1 MLSDTNLRYL
11 FAIYSISQTKMIVS
25 SMEVAKAL
33 DVTKP
38 SVARVLESLMR
49 RGLVVKERYGKIYL
63 TDRGA
68 FTVHYYQQILEKI
81 LRQFPELPF
90 PVSETQREL
99 AAYAM
104 AAALPDEDFRQKYAC
119 VFEESVSEDD

>member
-11 FAIYSISQTKMIVS
+11 FAIYSISQTKTVVS
-25 SMEVAKAL
+25 SMEVARTL

-38 SVARVLESLMR
+38 SVVRVLESLMR

-68 FTVHYYQQILEKI
+68 FTVHYYRKILDRILEN
-81 LRQFPELPF
+81 FP
-90 PVSETQREL
+90 
-99 AAYAM
+99 
-104 AAALPDEDFRQKYAC
+104 
-119 VFEESVSEDD
+119 

>member
-11 FAIYSISQTKMIVS
+11 FAIYSISQTKTVVS
-25 SMEVAKAL
+25 SMEVARTL

-38 SVARVLESLMR
+38 SVVRVLESLMR

-68 FTVHYYQQILEKI
+68 FTVHYYRKILDRILEN
-81 LRQFPELPF
+81 FPELPF
-90 PVSETQREL
+90 PVDRAQRE
-99 AAYAM
+99 AAAFAM
-104 AAALPDEDFRQKYAC
+104 AAALPDEDFRQKYAG
-119 VFEESVSEDD
+119 VFEQAVCETD